1 MRFNRSEPR
10 SRPVAERCRQA
21 PAGQCRVPVRR
32 STPAVAAAL
41 AALALAGCATPGTG
55 DPRDPLEPLNRGIY
69 EINDAVDRTVIRPVA
84 EAYVAVLPTPA
95 RTGVS
100 NFFGNLYDYWNAI
113 NNLLQGKVG
122 TAVSD
127 VGRIALNTTV
137 GLLGFVDVASRVGL
151 EKSDEDFGQTLG
163 WWGIGHGPYLV
174 LPLLGPSSLRD
185 GTGTIVQ
192 IALDPQT
199 RWIDDEPTMWGLW
212 GLRLVNNR
220 ANLLGAG
227 RVFDQAAADR
237 YAFLRDAYFQ
247 RRRSQLWDG
256 NPPREKDSAA
266 SRPSVVELPPV
277 WLRHD
282 LPSPSH
288 DTSAESAPVVPTATG
303 GEPAPALLVSRTTI
317 D

>member
-1 MRFNRSEPR
+1 MHSNRPP
-10 SRPVAERCRQA
+10 SRRRA
-21 PAGQCRVPVRR
+21 PAGL
-32 STPAVAAAL
+32 AVL
-41 AALALAGCATPGTG
+41 VALALSGCATPGTG

-69 EINDAVDRTVIRPVA
+69 EVNEAIDRAVIQPVA
-84 EAYVAVLPTPA
+84 KAYTAVLPDPA

-122 TAVSD
+122 AAVSD
-127 VGRIALNTTV
+127 IGRIALNTTV

-151 EKSDEDFGQTLG
+151 EKSDEDLGQTLA

-174 LPLLGPSSLRD
+174 IPLLGPSSLRD
-185 GTGTIVQ
+185 GTATVGQ
-192 IALDPQT
+192 IALDPLT
-199 RWIDDEPTMWGLW
+199 RWIDDEAITWSLW
-212 GLRLVNNR
+212 SLRLVNVR

-227 RVFDQAAADR
+227 RVFDQAASDR

-256 NPPREKDSAA
+256 NPPREKEWAA
-266 SRPSVVELPPV
+266 ARPSVVELAPIWQRPASAV
-277 WLRHD
+277 AEAAAPLSAAALPAGEAA
-282 LPSPSH
+282 LPSE
-288 DTSAESAPVVPTATG
+288 AVAPVTIQPAATG
-303 GEPAPALLVSRTTI
+303 GAPMAAIFVGHSRQ